1 MTADRATSAQLDHL
15 RRLYEQ
21 EQARVRE
28 LEAARQQLEIYAED
42 LQRTFS
48 ELRLQLAQMNEL
60 HNISTIIGSVLEPNE
75 VLIRTLQGLAR
86 LVSHDFACIYLIE
99 GDVVMRRALRGAI
112 DRAPPETV
120 RLGEGPVGQVLAGVE
135 SVLTPGRG
143 HALVVGMRTGGMT
156 IGALYLA
163 RRTGGA
169 ISDHERKLVELV
181 AAEAAAAVQNARL
194 YEQIHQLA
202 NTDPLTG
209 LFNYRYFQEALRME
223 IARARRLG
231 YSVGLLMVDVDNFK
245 WINDTFGHPAGDEVL
260 RGIAGALRGSLRH
273 TDVVVRYGGEEFAIV
288 LPGLGPGGLRAVG
301 EKLRRA
307 VAASH
312 LLEGPGSETVEVTIS
327 VGGASRAAGDVEP
340 VELIHAADAALY
352 EAKRAGKDCVRV
364 QPLRGDEGGG
374 TARGEDGAQ
383 AYGAPG

>member
-288 LPGLGPGGLRAVG
+288 LPGTDLDGGRRLAERLRGALAELPLPFRPADGAVTASFG
-301 EKLRRA
+301 
-307 VAASH
+307 VAAYPSAVTEAD
-312 LLEGPGSETVEVTIS
+312 LLDS
-327 VGGASRAAGDVEP
+327 
-340 VELIHAADAALY
+340 ADAALY
-352 EAKRAGKDCVRV
+352 EAKQRGKNRVVAGGRSAV
-364 QPLRGDEGGG
+364 
-374 TARGEDGAQ
+374 
-383 AYGAPG
+383 